1 MQCPVDGTTLAMTE
15 RHSVEI
21 DYCPDCRGV
30 WLDRGELDRI
40 IDHATA
46 ELARPGREVSDVRQR
61 AGAGAPESHHE
72 HHEHRSDPDSRGGA
86 AQKDKPRKSRFA
98 ALSDLLGGGE
108 D

>member
-1 MQCPVDGTTLAMTE
+1 MKCPVDGTTLAMTE

-46 ELARPGREVSDVRQR
+46 EFADPRRGVPDVEQR
-61 AGAGAPESHHE
+61 AAAPDSHRYQ
-72 HHEHRSDPDSRGGA
+72 HEHRSGTDDRGGTA
-86 AQKDKPRKSRFA
+86 HRDKPRKSRFA
-98 ALSDLLGGGE
+98 VLSDLLGGE

>member
-1 MQCPVDGTTLAMTE
+1 MQCPVDGTTLAMAE

-46 ELARPGREVSDVRQR
+46 EFGRPGREASDAEQR
-61 AGAGAPESHHE
+61 ASTRAPESHREQHE
-72 HHEHRSDPDSRGGA
+72 HHNEGHSGT

-98 ALSDLLGGGE
+98 VLSDLLGGGE

>member
-61 AGAGAPESHHE
+61 AGAGAPDSHHE
-72 HHEHRSDPDSRGGA
+72 HHGDTDSRACA